1 MEYQYSVVYHYNSSL
16 MILNEQLA
24 LPVQFTKP
32 QLHSIVAMHTA
43 HP

>member
-24 LPVQFTKP
+24 LPV
-32 QLHSIVAMHTA
+32 HCNCNEISVH
-43 HP
+43 